1 MAQGK
6 KISSLSNEVAS
17 LAEIE
22 GLQTLGV
29 DSSNRSAKVLLG
41 RILKELVGRVG
52 TIYNVDNEHPL
63 DDEFYTLELAIATIS
78 SDKNVTDE
86 NKNGMLLIFF
96 DGEVW
101 RMWQF
106 QKQYNANDG
115 VDPKTKFLD
124 RNNWMELAVATN
136 ISRKADVE
144 WVESQLKKKANFD
157 EVYTKKQMDE
167 SLQEKVDKTTFK
179 ELSNK
184 VEKKANTSDVYTK
197 TEIDSKLNK
206 KIDADQGK
214 DNSGKVLTVNSEGYV
229 VPAEASSDGNTINLG
244 KPKEGYYT
252 LSTALEAVKSNKRK
266 AGLCITYMFADGVWA
281 TKQFVSND
289 IDNWSNE
296 EFWADVTGGNI
307 EVDDTL
313 NQESENPVANKA
325 VAKRIF
331 DLENNAITEIDDTLN
346 QDSTNPIQNAAVATA
361 VAELKNP
368 TFNSD
373 VEEVEDGQQVTLST
387 IEGQK
392 VAQFVVAAGGGGGTS
407 TSSKILL
414 SANVTANKVKEGGHS
429 VLRWYYNHVNSEG
442 EADGISGDITVTI
455 KRGAITLHE
464 ETLSNVT
471 PSTSEHTITLDA
483 WLTTSGT
490 ISATVRASAIDN
502 GVVQSKQFYVTVT
515 VVQLSLELN
524 NASTLINKA
533 MVGGYVDGETIV
545 VGYTI
550 KGSGSKEIS
559 LFVDDNTIPTTNTVT
574 RSGTTNG
581 QFTLSANTL
590 SPGRHVLQIVAMN
603 DDLSSESSYIDILKS
618 GNSDPFIGLFFT
630 RDDGA
635 IFSTDYLSPSVL
647 ATQYATSSFSYF
659 AYDPASTMAVLNEYR
674 NGVLNQTFSVGRARQ
689 TYSNRYTESGVVPER
704 YECGNVSYIFYI
716 DVQPSTIDVNKATA
730 NLNFEL
736 SASGR
741 SNEESNPAVWTS
753 EDVTTDFYNFDWKS
767 SGWNGDAL
775 ILKNGAKIV
784 VNAYPFDQ
792 LVDPAAS
799 GKTIEME
806 FKISNVI
813 DNSADLISCISGGK
827 GFRISGSK
835 ASMLTGSSVTYIDE
849 EDQEQTRIVGV
860 EKTFATDID
869 IKMAFVIGQRSQHR
883 LMELYINGTR
893 EKADIY
899 NTTDNFVQDIPVGIT
914 IDSAVADIELR
925 NIRVYDAALTDDE
938 EVDNYIVDR
947 KTVTEMLTKYDEN
960 DVLENGM
967 YDITKIL
974 SRGKGVVHFI
984 RPKGLDEV
992 NSANNKSTDFIT
1004 QVIYYSPFGAE
1015 WDFKIGDITTNPTTN
1030 VQEVQNGCNVRIQGT
1045 SSTKYPRKNY
1055 RIYLQKPKT
1064 AKFYRKDNNGAWI
1077 EDTNFDGYK
1086 FRESVRE
1093 APLVCLKADYSDSSM
1108 TMNTGGAKLF
1118 DALMRE
1124 LGYLTPPQVV
1134 DSNVRQAVDG
1144 FPVDV
1149 FCTDTNDETNAV
1161 KYYGQYNFNHDK
1173 SKSHNIFGHVDI
1185 TDENNSNFLYSDSIA
1200 LEGLNNT
1207 NPFCL
1212 FQAKGSANSE
1222 VLSSQLDLDFD
1233 GAFEFNHPE
1242 DTVWA
1247 KNPASGKT
1255 SATDKQRIA
1264 IKRLFGWI
1272 HDCVASSV
1280 GVTSGT
1286 MNIDNPDYGTPEGW
1300 SEESRNKWV
1309 SAKFKNELQ
1318 DYFVVNHLL
1327 TYYIY
1332 TDYFMSVDQR
1342 AKNTIFRTWDHEHW
1356 YVTYYDGDTQL
1367 GKRNDSFLAYLY
1379 TITRDT
1385 WDSDKSKYGFEGHD
1399 SWLWCLILA
1408 NFADELKAAA
1418 KAMRNVLTNDVVLTM
1433 LNVEQQGN
1441 WCERAYNKS
1450 GEFKYILPATE
1461 GVTVIQNGV
1470 STQGHIY
1477 PFIYALDGTNYSH
1490 RVHTILHR
1498 FALLDAKYG
1507 CDSYRGDNVEMY
1519 LSRLA
1524 TDIPG
1529 TIKIR
1534 SNAPYFF
1541 DWNTKNGAHND
1552 PQEAEEGDEVTLTFT
1567 GAITVNDPIDLFGAS
1582 RMESINLS
1590 GVAKSIQN
1598 GINLNKATLLRE
1610 IIASSSSVLTQTWFF
1625 NFEQCT
1631 RVKLIDCTNHVGVK
1645 TGTNSSTEFNVAK
1658 QSRLET
1664 LRLGGTAVQS
1674 IELAE
1679 GAPLTEL
1686 VLPNTLTVLKLRY
1699 LPLLQTEGLTIEGY
1713 SNITTINFANC
1724 PGLDWVSL
1732 ALSCPNLDRL
1742 RVEGVDLE
1750 DDGTLLLRFKD
1761 LRGIDA
1767 DGNAVPKC
1775 QLIGDVYL
1783 TRFLDNDTMAMFK
1796 NAYPN
1801 LNIHLPEYTSFE
1813 FDDTKADPA
1822 NITNL
1827 ENGSTYNDENG
1838 YVPSGHVQVVHDNF
1852 IPVYGKLND
1861 EGNMEVRRISE
1872 SNYQQLPDG
1881 SSYDYRDTEGKG
1893 YDVFKL
1899 FPHCWIKGINDYK
1912 NQKKYV
1918 LWSSNDKCPSSS
1930 AKNIMRTTLADSLY
1944 AEGFAVAVN
1953 AIQVNTSTI
1962 ESSGVLIGENS
1973 VNTYRVNVKGMRQVR
1988 YPGVNNEYIGAC
2000 FVNESG
2006 IIIRKYSMY
2015 IQHSFFDFAKGDYL
2029 FIDVPNGATEMY
2041 FTCENTIDQAT
2052 EIISVDSN
2060 KIEAIEPDWVEVNP
2074 FLVGIYQASYGGNK
2088 LRSLSGSTVKTGT
2101 GNATTWS
2108 GWNYTNEGIPTNVV
2122 INPENFTCKDFQNLA
2137 YLRGNGYQLV
2147 DYEMNK
2153 MVALLFYCYIGH
2165 RDASLLCGYG
2175 KSAGGNTGYMDSTGN
2190 DDGIRVTPNSG
2201 SGNKCLGL
2209 ESWFGCT
2216 YEWMDRVL
2224 VNVQSYKNA
2233 LANRM
2238 VGVSTDKI
2246 DGIWHIYDPTTD
2258 TERTV
2263 KGITTSGSNIGRV
2276 KNGRYCD
2283 IIPSML
2289 VGDSEYA
2296 TFYCDIYYYSGGSCR
2311 VVGRSVH
2318 YASAVGGLAYA
2329 NAVYAS
2335 SFSDANFGG
2344 RLAFRPSKGKNI
2356 ILVE

>member
-1 MAQGK
+1 MAKGK
-6 KISSLSNEVAS
+6 KISSLENEVS
-17 LAEIE
+17 NLSEVS
-22 GLQTLGV
+22 GLLTLGV
-29 DSSNRSAKVLLG
+29 DNSNRSAKILLG
-41 RILKELVGRVG
+41 KILQQLVGRVG
-52 TIYNVDNEHPL
+52 TVYNIDNEHPL
-63 DDEFYTLELAIATIS
+63 QDGFYNIDTAIDVIS
-78 SDKNVTDE
+78 SDNNVLDQ

-96 DGEVW
+96 DGLVW

-106 QKQYNANDG
+106 QQKYDDSNG
-115 VDPKTKFLD
+115 VGRKEKFAD
-124 RNNWMELAVATN
+124 INNWMELAVATN
-136 ISRKADVE
+136 ISRKSDIE
-144 WVESQLKKKANFD
+144 WVETQLKNKAD
-157 EVYTKKQMDE
+157 SEKVYTKSETDGFLAKKVNTD
-167 SLQEKVDKTTFK
+167 SFEK
-179 ELSNK
+179 LSTK
-184 VEKKANTSDVYTK
+184 VENKADSKKVYTK
-197 TEIDSKLNK
+197 NEIDSSLNK

-214 DNSGKVLTVNSEGYV
+214 DNSGKVLTVNSEGNV

-244 KPKEGYYT
+244 KPEEGYYT
-252 LSTALEAVKSNKRK
+252 LPTALEAVKDSRRK

-289 IDNWSNE
+289 ITNWSNE
-296 EFWADVTGGNI
+296 DFWADVAGGNI
-307 EVDDTL
+307 EIDDTL
-313 NQESENPVANKA
+313 NQESKNPVANKA

-346 QDSTNPIQNAAVATA
+346 RDSTNPIQNSAVATA

-387 IEGQK
+387 MEGQK
-392 VAQFVVAAGGGGGTS
+392 VAQFVVAAGGSGGTPM
-407 TSSKILL
+407 SSKILL
-414 SANVTANKVKEGGHS
+414 SANVSANKVKEGGHS

-471 PSTSEHTITLDA
+471 PATSEHTITLDA
-483 WLTTSGT
+483 WLTTAGT

-533 MVGGYVDGETIV
+533 MAGGYVDGETVV
-545 VGYTI
+545 VGFTV
-550 KGSGSKEIS
+550 KGSGSKEIN
-559 LFVDDNTIPTTNTVT
+559 LFVDGNTIPTTNTVT

-618 GNSDPFIGLFFT
+618 GDSNPFIGLFFT
-630 RDDGA
+630 REDGV
-635 IFSTDYLSPSVL
+635 IFSTNYLTPSVL

-659 AYDPASTMAVLNEYR
+659 VYNPASTMAVLNEYR
-674 NGVLNQTFSVGRARQ
+674 NELLIQTFSVGRSRQ
-689 TYSNRYTESGVVPER
+689 VYSNRYTESGVIPER
-704 YECGNVSYIFYI
+704 YECGNASYMFYI

-741 SNEESNPAVWTS
+741 SNEESNPSVWTS
-753 EDVTTDFYNFDWKS
+753 GNVTTDFYNFDWKS

-806 FKISNVI
+806 FKISNVV

-827 GFRISGSK
+827 GFRITGSK

-849 EDQEQTRIVGV
+849 DDHEQTRIVGV
-860 EKTFATDID
+860 EKTFATDTD

-899 NTTDNFVQDIPVGIT
+899 NTTDNFVQDVPVGIT

-947 KTVTEMLTKYDEN
+947 KTVTEMLAKYDEN
-960 DVLENGM
+960 DVLENGI
-967 YDITKIL
+967 YDITKVL
-974 SRGKGVVHFI
+974 SKGKGVVHFI

-992 NSANNKSTDFIT
+992 NSANNKSTDFTT

-1015 WDFKIGDITTNPTTN
+1015 WDFKIGDVSTNPTTN

-1118 DALMRE
+1118 DGLMRE

-1134 DSNVRQAVDG
+1134 DSNVRQAIDG

-1173 SKSHNIFGHVDI
+1173 SKSHNVFGHIDI
-1185 TDENNSNFLYSDSIA
+1185 IDENNNSFLYSDSIA

-1212 FQAKGSANSE
+1212 FQSKGSANSE
-1222 VLSSQLDLDFD
+1222 ILSSQLDLDFD

-1255 SATDKQRIA
+1255 SATDKQRTA

-1272 HDCVASSV
+1272 YDCVASSV

-1300 SEESRNKWV
+1300 SEESRNQWV
-1309 SAKFKNELQ
+1309 SEKFKNELQ

-1327 TYYIY
+1327 TYYAY

-1418 KAMRNVLTNDVVLTM
+1418 KAMRNILTNDVVLTM
-1433 LNVEQQGN
+1433 LNVEQQSN

-1498 FALLDAKYG
+1498 FALLDAKYS

-1524 TDIPG
+1524 TDTPG

-1582 RMESINLS
+1582 RIESINLS

-1625 NFEQCT
+1625 NFEKCT
-1631 RVKLIDCTNHVGVK
+1631 RLRLIDCTNQVGVK
-1645 TGTNSSTEFNVAK
+1645 TGTSSSTEFNVSE
-1658 QSRLET
+1658 QSRLEV
-1664 LRLGGTAVQS
+1664 LRLGGTAIQS
-1674 IELAE
+1674 VELAE
-1679 GAPLTEL
+1679 GTPLTEL
-1686 VLPNTLTVLKLRY
+1686 VLPDTLTVLKLRY

-1724 PGLDWVSL
+1724 PGLDWIEL
-1732 ALSCPNLDRL
+1732 ALACPNLDRL
-1742 RVEGVDLE
+1742 RVEGVDME
-1750 DDGTLLLRFKD
+1750 DDGTYLLRFKD
-1761 LRGIDA
+1761 LRGVDSE
-1767 DGNAVPKC
+1767 GNAVPKC

-1783 TRFLDNDTMAMFK
+1783 TRFLEDEIMETFRT
-1796 NAYPN
+1796 AYPN
-1801 LNIHLPEYTSFE
+1801 LNIHLPEYTIFE

-1827 ENGSTYNDENG
+1827 ENGSTYNDEGG
-1838 YVPSGHVQVVHDNF
+1838 YIPTGHIKTVHDNF

-1861 EGNMEVRRISE
+1861 DGDMVVRPISTD
-1872 SNYQQLPDG
+1872 NYQKLPNG
-1881 SSYDYRDTEGKG
+1881 SSFDYRDTEGVG
-1893 YDVFKL
+1893 NDVFKL
-1899 FPHCWIKGINDYK
+1899 FPHCWIKGVNDYK

-1918 LWSSNDKCPSSS
+1918 IWSSNEKCPSSS
-1930 AKNIMRTTLADSLY
+1930 AKNIMRTTLTDSLY
-1944 AEGFAVAVN
+1944 LEGFAVAVN

-1973 VNTYRVNVKGMRQVR
+1973 VNTYMVDVKEMKQVR
-1988 YPGVNNEYIGAC
+1988 YPAVNNEYIGAC
-2000 FVNESG
+2000 FVNSEG
-2006 IIIRKYSMY
+2006 VIIKKYSMY
-2015 IQHSFFDFAKGDYL
+2015 IQHSLFDFSKGDYI
-2029 FIDVPNGATEMY
+2029 FIDVPTNAVSMY
-2041 FTCENTIDQAT
+2041 FSCENTIDQAT
-2052 EIISVDSN
+2052 EVIAVDSD
-2060 KIEAIEPDWVEVNP
+2060 KIEAVEPDWVEVNP
-2074 FLVGIYQASYGGNK
+2074 FLVGIYQASYSGNK
-2088 LRSLSGSTVKTGT
+2088 LRSISGASVKTGS
-2101 GNATTWS
+2101 GNSVTWS
-2108 GWNYTNEGIPTNVV
+2108 GWNYNNEGMPTNVV
-2122 INPENFTCKDFQNLA
+2122 ISPENFTAKDFQNLA
-2137 YLRGNGYQLV
+2137 YLRGRGYQLV

-2175 KSAGGNTGYMDSTGN
+2175 KSAGGSTGYMDSNGN
-2190 DDGIRVTPNSG
+2190 SDGIRETPNSG
-2201 SGNKCLGL
+2201 NGNKLLGL

-2216 YEWMDRVL
+2216 YEWMDRVA
-2224 VNVQSYKNA
+2224 VNVQSYKTA

-2238 VGVSTDKI
+2238 VGVSSDPI
-2246 DGIWHIYDPTTD
+2246 NAVWHIYNPTTD

-2263 KGITTSGSNIGRV
+2263 KGVTTSGSNIGRV
-2276 KNGRYCD
+2276 KNGRFCD
-2283 IIPSML
+2283 IIPSMQT
-2289 VGDSEYA
+2289 GDTEYS
-2296 TFYCDIYYYSGGSCR
+2296 TYYCDGAWYSASSCR
-2311 VVGRSVH
+2311 VVGRSNSSANANGGVAC
-2318 YASAVGGLAYA
+2318 ASAV
-2329 NAVYAS
+2329 NASSDSYAS
-2335 SFSDANFGG
+2335 IVG
-2344 RLAFRPSKGKNI
+2344 RLAFRNPKDKKI
-2356 ILVE
+2356 ILIK